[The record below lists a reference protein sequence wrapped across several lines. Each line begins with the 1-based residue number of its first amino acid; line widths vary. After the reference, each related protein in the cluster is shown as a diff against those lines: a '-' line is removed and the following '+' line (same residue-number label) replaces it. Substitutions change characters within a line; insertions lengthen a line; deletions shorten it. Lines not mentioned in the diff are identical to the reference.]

1 MKLQIKCDWC
11 GKVFERKPGSVKER
25 NYCSKAC
32 LGRANAERYRVQ
44 SLKTCDNCGREFEY
58 RGHHRSR
65 NRHFFCCAACGYAF
79 KIKTVQ
85 VRCDWCGAKFTR
97 KRSDVERNQHNFC
110 DVGCY
115 LDYINFEK
123 AGAPNQKV
131 AGKILYRT
139 IAERNLGRP
148 LKDDEEVHHIDGNHL
163 NNSPDNLQVLSAS
176 EHSVIH
182 ASQKERDSLGR
193 FTKQK

>member
-1 MKLQIKCDWC
+1 MKLQIRCDWC
-11 GKVFERKPGSVKER
+11 GKEFERKPASVKER
-25 NYCSKAC
+25 NYCSRAC
-32 LGRANAERYRVQ
+32 LGRANAERFRLQ
-44 SLKTCDNCGREFEY
+44 SLKKCDNCGNEFEY
-58 RGHHRSR
+58 RSHHSGR

-85 VRCDWCGAKFTR
+85 VTCDWCGAAFTR
-97 KRSDVERNQHNFC
+97 KRSDVERNKHNFC

-115 LDYINFEK
+115 LDYTNFEK

-131 AGKILYRT
+131 AGKVLYRT
-139 IAERNLGRP
+139 IAERKLGRP
-148 LKDDEEVHHIDGNHL
+148 LTDDEEVHHIDGNHL

-182 ASQKERDSLGR
+182 ASQKGRDRLGR